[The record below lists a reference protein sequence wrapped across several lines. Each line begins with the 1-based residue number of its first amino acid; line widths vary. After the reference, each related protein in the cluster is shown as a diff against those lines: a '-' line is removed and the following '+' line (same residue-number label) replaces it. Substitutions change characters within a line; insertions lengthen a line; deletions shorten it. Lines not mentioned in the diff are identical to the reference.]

1 MKLLHTLNILLEQQ
15 SSWEEKVF
23 QSGDIEDILPL
34 IKLFGGD
41 IHELY
46 NALDK
51 IGRGDDFLNHML
63 GRWPQEETLRHIIDA
78 LGGIRDWDNGMM
90 DNDLV
95 NHYVITPY
103 LDDMRYIDWGKS
115 DKGND
120 RIILELMP
128 GEEAEF
134 FSDDT
139 GGRSYECRD
148 IAKQIFSEEGLDWE
162 PYEEGVAIEEL
173 IKDLSTENY
182 IRLVRHIGI
191 EYQNQEVDAWREEFE
206 GWREEDQLPDGKVFL
221 TPERMNSFLP
231 DDESSRYALAVLI
244 GNTPDLEE
252 VESYIQ
258 HAYNK
263 AWNEVVINQ
272 YYRDYYKTF
281 NKFLGEP
288 IGEGTTNTYR
298 DVMNPETGR
307 NEWKNVKVPVKYF
320 DVTDRARAMIVR
332 HAYEIDNPEDFIP
345 MIQEFNMDILCPD
358 VDDYPDDEEEVKDLF
373 QDLVWEYL

>member
-41 IHELY
+41 MHELY
-46 NALDK
+46 KALDK
-51 IGRGDDFLNHML
+51 LGKGRDFLDHISSYWDDEREL
-63 GRWPQEETLRHIIDA
+63 EHIINA
-78 LGGIRDWDNGMM
+78 LGGMRNWNNGRM

-95 NHYVITPY
+95 DEYVIDPY
-103 LDDMRYIDWGKS
+103 LADMRYIHKDKNGK
-115 DKGND
+115 
-120 RIILELMP
+120 IILELMP

-162 PYEEGVAIEEL
+162 PYNEGVAIDEL

-221 TPERMNSFLP
+221 TPERMNGFLP

-258 HAYNK
+258 HAYNR

-332 HAYEIDNPEDFIP
+332 HAYEIDSPEDFIP

-373 QDLVWEYL
+373 QDLIWEYL